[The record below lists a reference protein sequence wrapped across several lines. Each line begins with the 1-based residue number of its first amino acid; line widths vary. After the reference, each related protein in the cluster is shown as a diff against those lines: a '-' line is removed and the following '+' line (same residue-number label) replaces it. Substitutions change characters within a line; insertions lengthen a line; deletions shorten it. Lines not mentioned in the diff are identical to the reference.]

1 MIEEKINK
9 LLPYFKGLKV
19 TDTYK
24 IVELH
29 LKKSWVVNEDDNLD
43 VNFQKKEIKENN
55 NQYYYLFYSDSETFD
70 DMVNYIENGVIKY
83 NLEIEEKEN
92 LLRSKVEELK
102 RVFESKSLDELNNL
116 KFTTDEDALRLNNKK
131 TQKKEDG
138 VTEEL

>member
-9 LLPYFKGLKV
+9 LLPYFKGLRV

-29 LKKSWVVNEDDNLD
+29 LKKSWVVNEDDGLD
-43 VNFQKKEIKENN
+43 ISFQKKEIKENS